1 MPIDKALLKQ
11 LKHPDARER
20 QKAVA
25 ALANSRDAEA
35 IPPLEEISRMDDDAK
50 VRQLAIKALDYLGQR
65 VQKQGKDTPVV
76 VSERDVERARGHV
89 DTAMSLVVNNENAK
103 ATKELARALAAN
115 PNLKTDPYF
124 LSLAGSVLGV
134 GNDEAIEMLRSGEKR
149 GDFIKKSEKVKTEK
163 RKSEHLSKAR
173 EITTPAL
180 AFDLTIYGV
189 VLAVLTFLTPLI
201 LSQLLGRMVANA
213 ASMEDIDASTQAAIA
228 QLGDPTLSF
237 QQLGIGMILVIAI
250 VSAIASVIALAIQGG
265 LIHLV
270 ATRLLG
276 GKGTFTYMMCQI
288 TPFYTMV
295 TVVFFIWALIAM
307 TLASTGAVLIGGI
320 CMLPMILAS
329 LYVFFRVAGK
339 IGEAYDFGVGSG
351 CLSILIAS
359 IILAVVSNVLTWLIA
374 RSAIEAMLQT
384 MSFTG

>member
-20 QKAVA
+20 QRAIA
-25 ALANSRDAEA
+25 QLANTRDADA
-35 IPPLEEISRMDDDAK
+35 IAPLEEISRIDDDAK
-50 VRQLAIKALDYLGQR
+50 VRQLAIKALDFLSQR
-65 VQKQGKDTPVV
+65 VQKPGKEAPAVV
-76 VSERDVERARGHV
+76 TERDVERARGHM

-103 ATKELARALAAN
+103 ATKELAKALQTN
-115 PNLKTDPYF
+115 PNLKDDPYF

-134 GNDEAIEMLRSGEKR
+134 GNEEALAMLRSGEKR

-180 AFDLTIYGV
+180 AFDLSIYGV

-201 LSQLLGRMVANA
+201 LSQLMGRMVANA
-213 ASMEDIDASTQAAIA
+213 ASMEDLDASTRAMLAEM
-228 QLGDPTLSF
+228 GDPTLTF
-237 QQLGIGMILVIAI
+237 QQLGIGILLVVAI

-270 ATRLLG
+270 ATRLLK

-295 TVVFFIWALIAM
+295 TVVFFIWTLIAM
-307 TLASTGAVLIGGI
+307 TLASTGAVLIGGV

-329 LYVFFRVAGK
+329 LFVFFKAAGK

-359 IILAVVSNVLTWLIA
+359 IILAVVSNLLTWLIA

>member
-25 ALANSRDAEA
+25 ALANTRDADA
-35 IPPLEEISRMDDDAK
+35 IAPLEEISRIDDDAK
-50 VRQLAIKALDYLGQR
+50 VRQLAVKALDYLNQR
-65 VQKQGKDTPVV
+65 VQKPGKEAPVV
-76 VSERDVERARGHV
+76 VSERDIERARGHV

-103 ATKELARALAAN
+103 ATKELAKALQAN

-134 GNDEAIEMLRSGEKR
+134 GSEEAIEMLRSGEKR

-213 ASMEDIDASTQAAIA
+213 ASMEDIDVSTQAILAEM
-228 QLGDPTLSF
+228 GDPTLAF
-237 QQLGIGMILVIAI
+237 QQLGIGMLLVIAV

-295 TVVFFIWALIAM
+295 TVIFFIWAIIAM

-329 LYVFFRVAGK
+329 LFVLFKTAGK
-339 IGEAYDFGVGSG
+339 IGESYDFGVGSG

-359 IILAVVSNVLTWLIA
+359 IILAVVSNLLTWLIA

>member
-25 ALANSRDAEA
+25 ALANTRDADA
-35 IPPLEEISRMDDDAK
+35 IAPLEEISRIDDDAK

-65 VQKQGKDTPVV
+65 VQKPGKEAPAVV
-76 VSERDVERARGHV
+76 TERDIERARGHV

-103 ATKELARALAAN
+103 AAKELAKALQAN

-134 GNDEAIEMLRSGEKR
+134 GSEEAVEMLRSGEKR

-201 LSQLLGRMVANA
+201 FSQLGGRMVANA
-213 ASMEDIDASTQAAIA
+213 ASMEDIDVSSQAAFA
-228 QLGDPTLSF
+228 QVGDLTLTF
-237 QQLGIGMILVIAI
+237 QQLGIGMLLVIAV
-250 VSAIASVIALAIQGG
+250 VSAIASVITLAIQGG

-288 TPFYTMV
+288 TPFYTTV
-295 TVVFFIWALIAM
+295 TVVFFIWAIIAM

-329 LYVFFRVAGK
+329 LFVLFKTAGK
-339 IGEAYDFGVGSG
+339 IGESYDFGVGSG

-359 IILAVVSNVLTWLIA
+359 IILAVVSNLLTWLIA

>member
-20 QKAVA
+20 QKAIA
-25 ALANSRDAEA
+25 ALANTRDADA

-50 VRQLAIKALDYLGQR
+50 VRQLAIKALDYLSQR
-65 VQKQGKDTPVV
+65 VEKKGKDAPVV
-76 VSERDVERARGHV
+76 VSERDVERARGYV

-103 ATKELARALAAN
+103 AAKELAKALQAN
-115 PNLKTDPYF
+115 PNLKSDPYF
-124 LSLAGSVLGV
+124 LSLASSVMGGSSEEVV
-134 GNDEAIEMLRSGEKR
+134 EMLRSGEKR
-149 GDFIKKSEKVKTEK
+149 GEFIKKSEKVKTEK

-189 VLAVLTFLTPLI
+189 VLAVLTFLSPLI
-201 LSQLLGRMVANA
+201 ISQLMGRLVANA
-213 ASMEDIDASTQAAIA
+213 ATMEDMDTATQAALA

-237 QQLGIGMILVIAI
+237 QQLGIGVILVTSI
-250 VSAIASVIALAIQGG
+250 VGAIASVITLLIQGG
-265 LIHLV
+265 LIHVV

-295 TVVFFIWALIAM
+295 TVVFFIWAIIAM
-307 TLASTGAVLIGGI
+307 ALASTGAVLIGGI

-329 LYVFFRVAGK
+329 LFVFFKAAGK
-339 IGEAYDFGVGSG
+339 IGESYDFGVGSG

-359 IILAVVSNVLTWLIA
+359 IILVVVSNLLTWLIA

-384 MSFTG
+384 MSFSS